1 MAAWLPFELIAEK
14 NCDQS
19 RYNGVYVS
27 SFRKSPKWTLT
38 AWIPFELIVEK
49 DCDRL
54 VIFITVNE
62 WKKKKVTVTIGGFPL
77 SPKLN

>member
-62 WKKKKVTVTIGGFPL
+62 WKKKKVTVTIGGSLPFPQ
-77 SPKLN
+77 LN